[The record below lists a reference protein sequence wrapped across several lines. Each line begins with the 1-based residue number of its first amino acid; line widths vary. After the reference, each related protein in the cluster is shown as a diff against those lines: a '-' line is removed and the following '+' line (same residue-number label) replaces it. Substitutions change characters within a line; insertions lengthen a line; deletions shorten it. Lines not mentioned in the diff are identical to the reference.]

1 MVNILVVGSVN
12 MDIVNNVEKHPLPGE
27 TIKCRRTQYTPG
39 GKGANQA
46 IAAALTGGTVSMI
59 GAVGQD
65 DIGSKLQ
72 SNIQSFG
79 AETKHMLIKEGT
91 SGLAF
96 ITVDQLGEN
105 TIILSEG
112 ANAKLTEED
121 VKQIISDSTFD
132 QVDTVLLQN
141 EIPWQTTLFAIKE
154 AHRRGIRIMFNP
166 APALMLT
173 EDILSLIDVL
183 ILNETEAEM
192 ITSRKVGNQKEALQ
206 AAQQLV
212 NNGVTEVILTLGD
225 KGSIYVN
232 QKKDVIITPAFK
244 VLSVDSTAAGDAF
257 IGAFATSSRLAI
269 SIEESLR
276 FAAAAAAITVTRDG
290 AQMSIPNAKEIEE
303 FLLKHNNKAEK
314 I

>member
-1 MVNILVVGSVN
+1 
-12 MDIVNNVEKHPLPGE
+12 MDIVNSVEKHPLPGE
-27 TIKCRRTQYTPG
+27 TIKSRQTQYTPG

-46 IAAALTGGTVSMI
+46 IAAALAGGTVTMI

-65 DIGSKLQ
+65 AMGSELQ

-79 AETKHMLIKEGT
+79 AETKHILIKEGT

-96 ITVDQLGEN
+96 ITVNQLGGN

-121 VKQIISDSTFD
+121 VKQIISNSTLD

-192 ITSRKVGNQKEALQ
+192 ITNHKVGDRKEALK

-212 NNGVTEVILTLGD
+212 NGGVTEVILTLGD

-232 QKKDVIITPAFK
+232 QKKEVIITPAFK
-244 VLSVDSTAAGDAF
+244 VLCVDSTAAGDAF
-257 IGAFATSSRLAI
+257 IGAFAASSRGDY
-269 SIEESLR
+269 STEESLR

-290 AQMSIPNAKEIEE
+290 AQMSIPNAKEIKG
-303 FLLKHNNKAEK
+303 FLLNRVNKTRL